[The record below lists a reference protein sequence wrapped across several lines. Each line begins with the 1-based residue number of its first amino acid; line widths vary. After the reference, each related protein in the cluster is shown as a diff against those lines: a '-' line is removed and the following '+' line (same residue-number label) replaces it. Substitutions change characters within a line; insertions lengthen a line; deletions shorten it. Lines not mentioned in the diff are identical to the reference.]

1 MLNCLLLYFGKY
13 MLQVCTWW
21 QLSIYDIY
29 SYTSS
34 DKFKLLNCPLN
45 SGYITDKLIP
55 VEIRIVVT
63 CHRLT
68 QCMPAWM
75 LMLVQ
80 TFKMQYTSLVFT
92 HQVLQNDIWLERLF
106 VKAYF
111 LIMKN
116 CSISTVN
123 RFICSINYCYLS
135 KIGIKWRKLKL

>member
-1 MLNCLLLYFGKY
+1 MLYCLQLYFGKY
-13 MLQVCTWW
+13 VTSLHGW

-29 SYTSS
+29 SKTSS
-34 DKFKLLNCPLN
+34 EKFKLLDCLLN

-55 VEIRIVVT
+55 VEIRIVVP
-63 CHRLT
+63 CHRLI

-75 LMLVQ
+75 LILLVQ
-80 TFKMQYTSLVFT
+80 TFIMQYTSTVFT

-106 VKAYF
+106 MKAYF